1 MTKSNGIVA
10 GGYWRA
16 RKAVAPQIRE
26 AVQAEYAARLQ
37 QASPAERRR
46 LERELE
52 REIERRIREKAPPDA
67 LY

>member
-1 MTKSNGIVA
+1 MADSNGIVA
-10 GGYWRA
+10 DGYWRA
-16 RKAVAPQIRE
+16 RKALAPQIRE
-26 AVQAEYAARLQ
+26 EVQAEYATKVQ
-37 QASPAERRR
+37 EASPSDRRR